1 MDEERCQMNW
11 KMVTMPE
18 GAKLFKVHN
27 FTYMSKGV
35 TYHLEVDEFRDGV
48 FSGHGEH
55 STDKNTVLESVSG
68 KTLEEC
74 LSTLI
79 KSIKK

>member
-1 MDEERCQMNW
+1 MDW
-11 KMVTMPE
+11 KKLNIPD

-27 FTYMSKGV
+27 FTYMLKG
-35 TYHLEVDEFRDGV
+35 TTFHLEVDEFADGT

-55 STDKNTVLESVSG
+55 STDKNTVLASVSG

-74 LSTLI
+74 VASLI
-79 KSIKK
+79 KNAKK

>member
-1 MDEERCQMNW
+1 MDW
-11 KMVTMPE
+11 KKTKVPE

-27 FTYMSKGV
+27 FTYMIKG
-35 TYHLEVDEFRDGV
+35 TNFHLEIDEFSDGT
-48 FSGHGEH
+48 FTGHGEH

-68 KTLEEC
+68 KNIDEC
-74 LSTLI
+74 LGLLI